1 MASDEIEKLKN
12 LKIGTNKTKPED
24 IYEEYLI
31 ELGSAISEAFKS
43 YIEDNDI
50 SSSGTLSQSIVSIP
64 VSNFQVE
71 IQADEY
77 FAYVDQGVNG
87 TEKGQSSPFSFKY
100 SNPSRSHVDAIRQWL
115 PTRGLSLPSG
125 YKSFKDF
132 AYVIARSVKK
142 KGIEPKNIID
152 GVMTKDTLK
161 SIEEQL
167 FNLTGIMIGFV
178 FERSTD
184 EINNLK

>member
-1 MASDEIEKLKN
+1 MASDEIQKLKN
-12 LKIGTNKTKPED
+12 LKIGTKKTKPED
-24 IYEEYLI
+24 IYTEYLI

-64 VSNFQVE
+64 VSNFEVQ
-71 IQADEY
+71 IQADDY
-77 FAYVDQGVNG
+77 FAYLDQGVNG
-87 TEKGQSSPFSFKY
+87 TKKGQSSPFSFKY
-100 SNPSRSHVDAIRQWL
+100 SNPSRGHAEAIRQWI

-125 YKSFKDF
+125 FKSFDSYSY
-132 AYVIARSVKK
+132 AIARSVKE
-142 KGIEPKNIID
+142 KGIEARNIID

-161 SIEEQL
+161 NIEEQL

-178 FERSTD
+178 FERNTD
-184 EINNLK
+184 EINKI